1 MAPPSWVS
9 LPPSAPSGFLE
20 EETDD
25 YAHFRDSKMT
35 ELSVSSHTW
44 RIVTIFSYWRIKGI
58 KQMERGPQ
66 REMHLKG
73 GYCLLC
79 DLVHIINFSQSFLIY
94 SIGDDDSL
102 HGGTSLLGLL

>member
-44 RIVTIFSYWRIKGI
+44 RTVISFSY
-58 KQMERGPQ
+58 
-66 REMHLKG
+66 
-73 GYCLLC
+73 
-79 DLVHIINFSQSFLIY
+79 
-94 SIGDDDSL
+94 
-102 HGGTSLLGLL
+102 